1 MAQAPVAEQK
11 THDQVIDGHQREG
24 APRPKMAFHMPLEM
38 AQSGIGYFLLNA
50 DYAGF
55 PRI

>member
-1 MAQAPVAEQK
+1 ML
-11 THDQVIDGHQREG
+11 
-24 APRPKMAFHMPLEM
+24 LEM
-38 AQSGIGYFLLNA
+38 AQSGIRHFLLNA

>member
-1 MAQAPVAEQK
+1 
-11 THDQVIDGHQREG
+11 
-24 APRPKMAFHMPLEM
+24 MPLEM
-38 AQSGIGYFLLNA
+38 AQSGIRYFLLNA